1 MNQTPHA
8 GQPLSRLVL
17 DGLTTLGDASQNL
30 LTVLVELELVDD
42 DLGGVDGDRDGL
54 AVGLLTDDGRH
65 VDGELET
72 VHGRDLALAALV
84 GALHDGDLVVLAD
97 GDGADLS
104 GTASE
109 NGFYRSGSGHVERTL
124 YFSRSSRLRGALR
137 MVRRSEE
144 GAWK

>member
-104 GTASE
+104 GTA
-109 NGFYRSGSGHVERTL
+109 
-124 YFSRSSRLRGALR
+124 
-137 MVRRSEE
+137 
-144 GAWK
+144 